1 MGSILAIWCRRV
13 FVLHQSAPRSARI
26 IEAGF
31 RVEITAM
38 TERFTVSLDR
48 ELAEAFEAYRLRLG
62 YASRSEAVRDLLR
75 GFLARQRSE
84 QESDGDCI
92 GILTYIFDHHR
103 RDLAAGLT
111 EVQHDHHDLS
121 VATLHVHLDH
131 DHCLE
136 SSVLRGPLDRVRQF
150 ADQVISRRGVRH
162 GDLHLVPVEVEAGR
176 HDHGAGPAETH
187 EHITP
192 HE

>member
-1 MGSILAIWCRRV
+1 MGRILPSGPRWN
-13 FVLHQSAPRSARI
+13 FVLHQSTWCARAAI
-26 IEAGF
+26 QLF
-31 RVEITAM
+31 RQESLTM

-48 ELAEAFEAYRLRLG
+48 ELAEAFEAYRRRLG
-62 YASRSEAVRDLLR
+62 YSSRSEAVRDLLR

-84 QESDGDCI
+84 QDPDGDCI
-92 GILTYIFDHHR
+92 GILTYIYDHHR

-111 EVQHDHHDLS
+111 EAQHEHHDLS

-136 SSVLRGPLDRVRQF
+136 SCVLRGPLDRVRRF
-150 ADQVISRRGVRH
+150 SDQVIARRGVRH
-162 GDLHLVPVEVEAGR
+162 GDLHLVPVAVAADR
-176 HDHGAGPAETH
+176 HEHGASAGDPH

-192 HE
+192 RD